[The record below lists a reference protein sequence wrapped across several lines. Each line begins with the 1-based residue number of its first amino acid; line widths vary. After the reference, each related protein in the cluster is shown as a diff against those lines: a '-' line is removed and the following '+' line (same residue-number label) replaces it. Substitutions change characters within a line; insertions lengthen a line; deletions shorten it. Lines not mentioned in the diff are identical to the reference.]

1 MANTSRQSSAE
12 RPVSSIAVGFTAFAA
27 VVMIMTGAFQAFQG
41 LVAVLND
48 EFFVAGQKWTLS
60 LDLTTWGWIH
70 LLIGLLVLVAGFFVF
85 KGAVWARV
93 VGIAAAALSA
103 VLNFMWLPY
112 YPVWALI
119 IIALDVMVIWALSV
133 HGRDYAADQTVV

>member
-48 EFFVAGQKWTLS
+48 EFFVAGQKWTFEF
-60 LDLTTWGWIH
+60 DLTTWGWIH
-70 LLIGLLVLVAGFFVF
+70 LIAGIGIAGAGFFVF
-85 KGAVWARV
+85 SGAVWARS
-93 VGIAAAALSA
+93 VGVAVAAVSAL
-103 VLNFMWLPY
+103 LNFMWLPY
-112 YPVWALI
+112 YPIWSLI
-119 IIALDVMVIWALSV
+119 IIALDVLVIWALCV
-133 HGRDYAADQTVV
+133 HGREFAR

>member
-1 MANTSRQSSAE
+1 MSTSTNERQRSGL
-12 RPVSSIAVGFTAFAA
+12 AVGFIVFAGIA
-27 VVMIMTGAFQAFQG
+27 MVMIGALHALQG
-41 LVAVLND
+41 LVALFND
-48 EFFVAGQKWTLS
+48 DFYVVGQEWIFEF
-60 LDLTTWGWIH
+60 DLTTWGWIH
-70 LLIGLLVLVAGFFVF
+70 LLIGLLVLIAGFFVF